1 MVKHRPRSI
10 VRIEPSSATLRTKIL
25 RIAEL
30 ELLALSCQLL
40 AFKKAA
46 EARDFLAE
54 GWSLDT
60 KSFRPTVQ
68 VCLVVSATRKICRS
82 RKGHM
87 MAKRAHAS
95 RREKLVRRNG
105 EDILRHSKDPEA
117 IARLKRLAEM
127 PDSQIDFSDIP
138 EVTAEQL
145 ARMGAVARLPRGAP
159 QKNTCHS
166 ACR

>member
-1 MVKHRPRSI
+1 
-10 VRIEPSSATLRTKIL
+10 
-25 RIAEL
+25 
-30 ELLALSCQLL
+30 
-40 AFKKAA
+40 
-46 EARDFLAE
+46 
-54 GWSLDT
+54 
-60 KSFRPTVQ
+60 
-68 VCLVVSATRKICRS
+68 
-82 RKGHM
+82 

-127 PDSQIDFSDIP
+127 PDSQIDFPDIP